1 MDQKQWQWGKKTR
14 EKTILETDKTNL
26 PSKENEEVQA
36 LMADKEKL
44 EKELRRLNDK
54 LAFTLSDCNTK
65 DEHMKKQTMIVQ
77 EAVLGWEKAET
88 ELLSLKEHLEE
99 SIHQEL
105 VYEERVAHLDCAL
118 KECMRQLHFV
128 REEQEKR
135 IYDAVVKVSIEFD
148 QARVVLEEQLSE
160 TSKRLA
166 KTVIENSYLNKSIIA
181 KDNLIDDLNR
191 QLTQAEVDRNAL
203 MIRLESVEKDNT
215 SLTYE
220 AQVLQKE
227 LDIRNEVQFSRVMLS
242 QTASKLLKLE
252 RKDQVA
258 SEQPRSNLALQE
270 LSSAPMSDIGSDYSV
285 SCAESSAS
293 ALISALERLKSPKQK
308 GSLSCQSV
316 GPSDINLMDDFI
328 EMEKLA
334 VVSVEKDAEI
344 SHASVETKE
353 TLLDET
359 TSVSDH
365 LSEFSTSDHDVD
377 KSQRD
382 LNESIGKMIEL
393 IEGINVP
400 ANNNNNQGSPTG
412 YMVRVFQWK
421 TSDLG
426 DVLLKI
432 LNVCYSSLDD
442 KADHEKFAA
451 ELTAALEWIINHCF
465 LLRDVSSMEDAI
477 KKQFSWDD
485 TQSENEAEIGM
496 FTDAEKLQTDT
507 NRFQELEKTIAGLR
521 LELQTL
527 KESNRKLED
536 QIQNQA
542 SINTVLE
549 TQLTETE
556 LKEAYHKILE
566 LEVELESKN
575 QYCEELDTKCVELQ
589 LQLQSTKRARSND
602 YINQKNSPVRTEWE
616 ITAASEK
623 LAECQETILNL
634 EKQLKEIAA
643 TKDVSIF
650 DNIIA
655 AHRRPII
662 TNSTNVS
669 VPLKYTKVKNR
680 PTLLDQMLA
689 EDEAK
694 AKACKASE
702 RSIIHPLE
710 KIVVLKGVKGRDDG
724 VNVNSLAI
732 LPVKKYGRLS
742 LWKRMLGTRR
752 KLKRKQVYQFN
763 K

>member
-14 EKTILETDKTNL
+14 EKTNLETDKTNF

-44 EKELRRLNDK
+44 EKELKRLNDK

-88 ELLSLKEHLEE
+88 ELLSMKEHLEE

-105 VYEERVAHLDCAL
+105 VYEERVAHLDRSL

-128 REEQEKR
+128 REEQEQR
-135 IYDAVVKVSIEFD
+135 IYDAVMKVSIEYD

-191 QLTQAEVDRNAL
+191 RLTQAEADRNAL

-215 SLTYE
+215 SLTYD

-227 LDIRNEVQFSRVMLS
+227 IDIRNEVQFSRVMLS

-252 RKDQVA
+252 CKGQVA

-270 LSSAPMSDIGSDYSV
+270 LSSAPMSDIGSDYSG

-308 GSLSCQSV
+308 ESSSCQSV
-316 GPSDINLMDDFI
+316 GPSDINLMDDFV

-334 VVSVEKDAEI
+334 VVSVEKDAED
-344 SHASVETKE
+344 SHASVEANNEIIGFSE

-365 LSEFSTSDHDVD
+365 LSEFSTSDHDVV
-377 KSQRD
+377 KSQSD
-382 LNESIGKMIEL
+382 LNKSIGKMIEL
-393 IEGINVP
+393 IEGINMP
-400 ANNNNNQGSPTG
+400 ADDDNRGTPTG

-426 DVLLKI
+426 DVLQKF
-432 LNVCYSSLDD
+432 LNVCYSSLDG

-451 ELTAALEWIINHCF
+451 ELTTALEWIINHCF
-465 LLRDVSSMEDAI
+465 LLRDVSSMEDAV
-477 KKQFSWDD
+477 KKQFSWDEI
-485 TQSENEAEIGM
+485 QSENEAEVGM
-496 FTDAEKLQTDT
+496 LTDAEKLQTDT
-507 NRFQELEKTIAGLR
+507 NRFKELEKTIAGLR

-536 QIQNQA
+536 QMQNQA
-542 SINTVLE
+542 CINTVLE

-589 LQLQSTKRARSND
+589 LQLQSMKRAHSND
-602 YINQKNSPVRTEWE
+602 YVNQKNSPVRNEWE

-662 TNSTNVS
+662 TNTTNV
-669 VPLKYTKVKNR
+669 TKVKNR

-689 EDEAK
+689 EDDAK

-702 RSIIHPLE
+702 RSFIHPLE

-724 VNVNSLAI
+724 VNLNSLAI

-752 KLKRKQVYQFN
+752 KPKRKQVYQFN